1 MIPSLAGA
9 TPDATPRSPRETL
22 CCAAEQW
29 TRFAVSVTAVDLLVI
44 VGDAVAPPRLLARA
58 RRTSRVPGSDDLV
71 ELIAALRG
79 HIPKR
84 IGIVGSGEPAVR
96 IVGELHRRGLPVVW
110 FTDDDSDVDGVLR
123 LPLSDPGPPM
133 DVADDLIALIGDTPM
148 MRLDRTAREVDCH
161 LLAKLELFNPGFSS
175 KDRPALAM
183 VESAERD
190 GRLRPGGTIV
200 EPTSG
205 NTGVGLAIVAARR
218 GYSCIFVCPDKVA
231 PDKIAQLR
239 AYGAE
244 VIVCPTA
251 VDPEHPDS
259 YYSVSDRL
267 AREVP
272 GAWKPDQYHNPDNPR
287 AQYETTGPEI
297 WNQTA
302 GRITHFVC
310 GVGTGGTI
318 TGIGRYLKE
327 RNPAVRVIGADPEGS
342 VYSGGSGR
350 PYLVEGI
357 GEDFWPTTYDPSVV
371 DEVIPVS
378 DATSFA
384 TARRVTREEG
394 LLIGGSGGTAI
405 AAALEVADGLPAD
418 AVVVVHIPDSG
429 RGYLSKLYDDG
440 WMADHGFLR
449 AAGRTVGDLL
459 RDREPELPLLVH
471 THPDE
476 TVREAIEIL
485 REYEVSQMPVVKH
498 EPPVVLGEVIGAV
511 SERQL
516 LKAAVADPGV
526 LDRRVGDVMGPPLP
540 TIGIGEPAEEAA
552 DTLERAAAALVLD
565 GGHPVGVI
573 TRSDLLG
580 AIIDHRP
587 T

>member
-1 MIPSLAGA
+1 M
-9 TPDATPRSPRETL
+9 
-22 CCAAEQW
+22 
-29 TRFAVSVTAVDLLVI
+29 V
-44 VGDAVAPPRLLARA
+44 VGDAVPPSRLAARA
-58 RRTSRVPGSDDLV
+58 RRTLHVMPGEPLLT
-71 ELIAALRG
+71 LIADLRG
-79 HIPKR
+79 HIPR
-84 IGIVGSGEPAVR
+84 RVGVLGRGPEAAPVAR
-96 IVGELHRRGLPVVW
+96 ELHERGLPVVLH
-110 FTDDDSDVDGVLR
+110 TDDDVTVDDVPRQRVTDDGAL
-123 LPLSDPGPPM
+123 M
-133 DVADDLIALIGDTPM
+133 DVADDLVALIGNTPM
-148 MRLDRTAREVDCH
+148 VRLDRTARDVDCH
-161 LLAKLELFNPGFSS
+161 LLAKLELYNPGFSS

-183 VESAERD
+183 IESAERD
-190 GRLRPGGTIV
+190 GRLQPGGTIV

-231 PDKIAQLR
+231 ADKIAQLR

-244 VIVCPTA
+244 VIVCPTS
-251 VDPEHPDS
+251 VDPSHPDS

-267 AREVP
+267 AREIP
-272 GAWKPDQYHNPDNPR
+272 GAWKPDQYHNPDNPQS
-287 AQYETTGPEI
+287 QYDTTGPEI
-297 WNQTA
+297 WAQTS
-302 GRITHFVC
+302 GRVTHFVC

-327 RNPAVRVIGADPEGS
+327 QNPAVRTIGADPEGS

-357 GEDFWPTTYDPSVV
+357 GEDFWPSTYDPSVV
-371 DEVIPVS
+371 DEVIAVS

-405 AAALEVADGLPAD
+405 AAALQVAAGLPPE

-449 AAGRTVGDLL
+449 AAGPTVGDLL
-459 RDREPELPLLVH
+459 RGRDAGLPSLVH

-476 TVREAIEIL
+476 TVRQAIEIL
-485 REYEVSQMPVVKH
+485 REFHVSQMPVVKH
-498 EPPVVLGEVIGAV
+498 EPPVVLAEVVGAV

-516 LKAAVADPGV
+516 LQAAMADPGA
-526 LDRRVGDVMGPPLP
+526 LERAVGDVMGPPLP
-540 TIGIGEPAEEAA
+540 TVGIGEPV
-552 DTLERAAAALVLD
+552 DTAIARLEQASAALVLD

-573 TRSDLLG
+573 TRSDVLG
-580 AIIDHRP
+580 SLVHDRGGR
-587 T
+587 

>member
-1 MIPSLAGA
+1 MVVG
-9 TPDATPRSPRETL
+9 DATPPGRL
-22 CCAAEQW
+22 
-29 TRFAVSVTAVDLLVI
+29 VS
-44 VGDAVAPPRLLARA
+44 RA
-58 RRTSRVPGSDDLV
+58 RRTHHVTPGEPLLT
-71 ELIAALRG
+71 LIADLRG
-79 HIPKR
+79 HIPR
-84 IGIVGSGEPAVR
+84 RVGVLGRGAEAAPVAR
-96 IVGELHRRGLPVVW
+96 ELHERGLPVVLH
-110 FTDDDSDVDGVLR
+110 TDDDVTVPGVPTQR
-123 LPLSDPGPPM
+123 LTDEGEPM
-133 DVADDLIALIGDTPM
+133 DVADDLVALIGNTPM
-148 MRLDRTAREVDCH
+148 MRLDRTARDVDCH
-161 LLAKLELFNPGFSS
+161 LLAKLEMYNPGFSS

-183 VESAERD
+183 IEHAERD
-190 GRLRPGGTIV
+190 GRLQPGGTIV

-244 VIVCPTA
+244 VIVCPTS
-251 VDPEHPDS
+251 VDPSHPDS
-259 YYSVSDRL
+259 YYSVSDRI

-272 GAWKPDQYHNPDNPR
+272 GAWKPDQYHNPDNPQS
-287 AQYETTGPEI
+287 QYDTTGPEI
-297 WNQTA
+297 WAQTR

-327 RNPAVRVIGADPEGS
+327 QNPAIRTIGADPEGS
-342 VYSGGSGR
+342 VYSGGTGR

-378 DATSFA
+378 DAASFA

-405 AAALEVADGLPAD
+405 AAALQVATGLPPD
-418 AVVVVHIPDSG
+418 AVVVVHLPDSG

-449 AAGRTVGDLL
+449 AAGPTVGDLL
-459 RDREPELPLLVH
+459 RGRDADLPSLVH

-476 TVREAIEIL
+476 TVRQAIEIL
-485 REYEVSQMPVVKH
+485 REFEVSQMPVVKH
-498 EPPVVLGEVIGAV
+498 EPPVVLAEVIGAV
-511 SERQL
+511 SEREL
-516 LKAAVADPGV
+516 LQASVADPGA
-526 LDRRVGDVMGPPLP
+526 LDRPVADVMGPPLP
-540 TIGIGEPAEEAA
+540 TIGIGEPIGLAA
-552 DTLERAAAALVLD
+552 SRLEQASAALVLD

-573 TRSDLLG
+573 TRSDVLSSLVH
-580 AIIDHRP
+580 DRVQR
-587 T
+587 

>member
-1 MIPSLAGA
+1 
-9 TPDATPRSPRETL
+9 
-22 CCAAEQW
+22 
-29 TRFAVSVTAVDLLVI
+29 VDLLVV
-44 VGDAVAPPRLLARA
+44 VGDATPPPRLAARA
-58 RRTSRVPGSDDLV
+58 RRTVHVTPGEPLLT
-71 ELIAALRG
+71 LIADLRS
-79 HIPKR
+79 HIPRR
-84 IGIVGSGEPAVR
+84 IGVLGAGAEAAPVAR
-96 IVGELHRRGLPVVW
+96 ELHERGLPVVLH
-110 FTDDDSDVDGVLR
+110 TDDDVAVDQVPTLR
-123 LPLSDPGPPM
+123 VTDAGPLMG
-133 DVADDLIALIGDTPM
+133 VADDLVSLIGHTPM
-148 MRLDRTAREVDCH
+148 MRLDRTARDLDCH
-161 LLAKLELFNPGFSS
+161 LLAKLELYNPGFSS
-175 KDRPALAM
+175 KDRPALKM
-183 VESAERD
+183 IESAEAD
-190 GRLRPGGTIV
+190 GRLQPGGTIV

-218 GYSCIFVCPDKVA
+218 GYRCIFVCPDKVA
-231 PDKIAQLR
+231 GDKIAQLR

-244 VIVCPTA
+244 VIVCPTS

-272 GAWKPDQYHNPDNPR
+272 GAWKPDQYHNPDNPL

-297 WNQTA
+297 WEQTR

-327 RNPAVRVIGADPEGS
+327 RNPDIRTIGADPEGS
-342 VYSGGSGR
+342 VYSGGTGR

-371 DEVIPVS
+371 DEVIPIS
-378 DATSFA
+378 DAVSFG

-405 AAALEVADGLPAD
+405 AAALKVGAGLPPD
-418 AVVVVHIPDSG
+418 AVIVVHIPDSG

-449 AAGRTVGDLL
+449 AAGPTVGDLL
-459 RDREPELPLLVH
+459 RGRDPALPALVH

-476 TVREAIEIL
+476 TVRTAIEIL
-485 REYEVSQMPVVKH
+485 REFEVSQMPVVKH
-498 EPPVVLGEVIGAV
+498 EPPVVLAEVIGAV
-511 SERQL
+511 SERDL
-516 LKAAVADPGV
+516 LQVSVADPTA
-526 LDRRVGDVMGPPLP
+526 LDKPVGDVMGAPLP
-540 TIGIGEPAEEAA
+540 TVGIGEPVSVAIER
-552 DTLERAAAALVLD
+552 LESASAALVLD

-573 TRSDLLG
+573 TRSDVLG
-580 AIIDHRP
+580 SLVDRRP
-587 T
+587 S

>member
-1 MIPSLAGA
+1 M
-9 TPDATPRSPRETL
+9 
-22 CCAAEQW
+22 
-29 TRFAVSVTAVDLLVI
+29 DLLVV
-44 VGDAVAPPRLLARA
+44 VGAAEPPSRLVVRA
-58 RRTSRVPGSDDLV
+58 RRQVHVEPGGSLLDL
-71 ELIAALRG
+71 LADLRG
-79 HIPKR
+79 HIPRR
-84 IGIVGSGEPAVR
+84 IGVTGRGDEAAPVAR
-96 IVGELHRRGLPVVW
+96 ELHERGLPVTLH
-110 FTDDDSDVDGVLR
+110 TDDDVELEGVPT
-123 LPLSDPGPPM
+123 LPVTDRGEPM
-133 DVADDLIALIGDTPM
+133 DAAEDLIALIGRTPM
-148 MRLDRTAREVDCH
+148 LRLDRTAREVDCH
-161 LLAKLELFNPGFSS
+161 VLAKLEMYNPGFSS

-183 VESAERD
+183 IEAAERE
-190 GRLRPGGTIV
+190 GLLQPGGTIV

-205 NTGVGLAIVAARR
+205 NTGVGLAIVAARK
-218 GYSCIFVCPDKVA
+218 GYHCVFVCPDKVA

-244 VIVCPTA
+244 VHVCPTA

-267 AREVP
+267 AREIP
-272 GAWKPDQYHNPDNPR
+272 GAWKPDQYHNPNNPQS
-287 AQYETTGPEI
+287 QYDTTGPEI
-297 WNQTA
+297 WEQTR

-318 TGIGRYLKE
+318 SGIGRYLKE
-327 RNPAVRVIGADPEGS
+327 QNPEVRVIGADPEGS
-342 VYSGGSGR
+342 VYSGGTGR

-357 GEDFWPTTYDPSVV
+357 GEDFWPSTYDPSVV
-371 DEVIPVS
+371 DEIVPIS
-378 DATSFA
+378 DAVSFG

-405 AAALEVADGLPAD
+405 AAALEVARGLPPE

-449 AAGRTVGDLL
+449 AAGPTVGDLL
-459 RDREPELPLLVH
+459 RDRPTELPLLVH

-498 EPPVVLGEVIGAV
+498 EPPVVLGEVSGSV
-511 SERQL
+511 SEREL
-516 LKAAVADPGV
+516 LQAAMHDPGF
-526 LDRRVGDVMGPPLP
+526 LDRPVGEVMGPALP
-540 TIGIGEPAEEAA
+540 TLGIGEPIDAA
-552 DTLERAAAALVLD
+552 VDLLGRTSAALVLD
-565 GGHPVGVI
+565 GGHPVAVV

-580 AIIDHRP
+580 RL
-587 T
+587 TKERTR